1 MGPFNDF
8 GLSLMEMRSNGDSQ
22 AVKRN
27 NPNYA
32 LNIFLDTMFVSN
44 FRRMKEITLKT
55 PMIIQVSNDGGNRK
69 AVVGVLIRG

>member
-44 FRRMKEITLKT
+44 FRRMKE
-55 PMIIQVSNDGGNRK
+55 VAGNHSEDPYDNS
-69 AVVGVLIRG
+69 GEQ